1 MDNNLKFTIEKRIEK
16 VGKALE
22 KNNMVFYYAKDVSE
36 AQNIVKSLLKDGE
49 TIANGGS
56 MSLNECGIM
65 DILRSGN
72 YNFLDRE
79 KFEDKREL
87 YLKSFYADSYLCS
100 ANAITENGELYN
112 VDGNGNRVAC
122 LTYGPNQVIVVAGY
136 NKIVK
141 DLNSAIE
148 RVKKISAPANT
159 LRLNCD
165 TYCNHVGECVSNEL
179 GQGCNSDSR
188 ICCSYVVTS
197 RQRFKNRIKVI
208 IVGEVLG
215 Y

>member
-1 MDNNLKFTIEKRIEK
+1 MDNNLKSIIEKRIQK

-22 KNNMVFYYAKDVSE
+22 SNNMAFYYAEDKSK
-36 AQNIVKSLLKDGE
+36 AQDIVKSLLHNGE

-72 YNFLDRE
+72 YNFLDRD
-79 KFEDKREL
+79 KFENKKEVF
-87 YLKSFYADSYLCS
+87 LKSFSADTYLCS

-122 LTYGPNQVIVVAGY
+122 LIYGPEQVIVVAGY

-148 RVKKISAPANT
+148 RVKKISAPANSI
-159 LRLNCD
+159 RLNCD
-165 TYCNHVGECVSNEL
+165 TYCNHTGECVSENL
-179 GQGCNSDSR
+179 GQGCNSENR
-188 ICCSYVVTS
+188 VCCTYVVTS
-197 RQRFKNRIKVI
+197 KQRIKNRIKVV
-208 IVGEVLG
+208 IVGETLG